1 MLRRLICSQNSSSI
15 TWSRRKIHLL
25 LLFRPFEKICK
36 SLIRKA
42 DNEAYQTYELVE
54 SLKNVVFDPLTNKL
68 KEFANRVE
76 SINDKFEDH
85 WEIMINAKHN
95 MLDAD
100 SAYSLQS
107 KSFSDAVSK
116 IEFNSKDRTVDFLD
130 EKLFISLNTKMKL
143 TDIKSKDLLETTDKL
158 NHLIAEYKVSMK
170 QQLADL
176 EAMEADRVQAMV
188 DALNQMNI
196 FQTNCDMNNKY
207 DANNF
212 YEAVENISPQ
222 SSIIEFGKVWEEAD
236 FYSIDTYA
244 FQPYDELIS
253 KDDYYLN
260 LVDEA
265 KENEWK
271 IIIKEIIN
279 KWRSKSFTLDN
290 INKDEIAEM
299 MNDKVWRYW
308 YTSVLLK
315 LENYQLPNEASY
327 EGMAYLINALLKGWN
342 RNDDSDYLRN
352 IISVCSKFYYDVM
365 DGDDAVIRT
374 PLTEAIRG
382 NTIWDNYPIWWK
394 AIFKDFRDIIKKFKI
409 PDDHNCDLN
418 KDEILRNVLFNR
430 MYYYVSNLAY
440 FDMNGHLLFI
450 ICNRFSQVYKFTSE
464 QREKFSK

>member
-1 MLRRLICSQNSSSI
+1 MTSKAKVGLKLKNLKSSSTSSKPKLNVTSNVLRRLICSQSSNSI

-85 WEIMINAKHN
+85 CEIMINAKHN

-116 IEFNSKDRTVDFLD
+116 IEFNSKDRAEDFLD

-176 EAMEADRVQAMV
+176 EAMEADRVQTMV
-188 DALNQMNI
+188 DALNQTNI
-196 FQTNCDMNNKY
+196 FQTNCGMNNKY

-212 YEAVENISPQ
+212 YDVVENIP
-222 SSIIEFGKVWEEAD
+222 
-236 FYSIDTYA
+236 
-244 FQPYDELIS
+244 
-253 KDDYYLN
+253 
-260 LVDEA
+260 
-265 KENEWK
+265 
-271 IIIKEIIN
+271 
-279 KWRSKSFTLDN
+279 
-290 INKDEIAEM
+290 
-299 MNDKVWRYW
+299 
-308 YTSVLLK
+308 
-315 LENYQLPNEASY
+315 
-327 EGMAYLINALLKGWN
+327 
-342 RNDDSDYLRN
+342 
-352 IISVCSKFYYDVM
+352 
-365 DGDDAVIRT
+365 
-374 PLTEAIRG
+374 
-382 NTIWDNYPIWWK
+382 
-394 AIFKDFRDIIKKFKI
+394 
-409 PDDHNCDLN
+409 
-418 KDEILRNVLFNR
+418 
-430 MYYYVSNLAY
+430 
-440 FDMNGHLLFI
+440 LLFSI
-450 ICNRFSQVYKFTSE
+450 SQNNENMIVNYKVITF
-464 QREKFSK
+464 FI